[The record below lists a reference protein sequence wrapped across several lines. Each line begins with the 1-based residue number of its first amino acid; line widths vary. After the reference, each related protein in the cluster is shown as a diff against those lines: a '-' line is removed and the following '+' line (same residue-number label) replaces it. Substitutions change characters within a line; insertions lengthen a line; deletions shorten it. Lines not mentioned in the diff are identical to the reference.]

1 MQAPDAHRFA
11 RKAKD
16 GISMRDFR
24 DAKAMARTLREAL
37 AAKAVNIS
45 NSEALELVA
54 KMLGERDWNT
64 LAAAIDASRLREEAW
79 TRLEGVYAK
88 NEPVMGLIV
97 GRVRGGFTV
106 DLGGASAFLPGSQV
120 DIRPFHRVGAP
131 MGREQPFAIL
141 KMDRPRGDIVVSRR
155 AILKQSA

>member
-1 MQAPDAHRFA
+1 
-11 RKAKD
+11 
-16 GISMRDFR
+16 MRDFR

-37 AAKAVNIS
+37 AAKAVKIS

-64 LAAAIDASRLREEAW
+64 LAAAIDASRLRDEAW

-88 NEPVMGLIV
+88 NEPVTGSIV
-97 GRVRGGFTV
+97 GRVRGGFAV
-106 DLGGASAFLPGSQV
+106 DLGGVPAFLPGSQV
-120 DIRPFHRVGAP
+120 DVRPFHVVGPP
-131 MGREQPFAIL
+131 MGRDQPFAIL

-155 AILKQSA
+155 AILERSA